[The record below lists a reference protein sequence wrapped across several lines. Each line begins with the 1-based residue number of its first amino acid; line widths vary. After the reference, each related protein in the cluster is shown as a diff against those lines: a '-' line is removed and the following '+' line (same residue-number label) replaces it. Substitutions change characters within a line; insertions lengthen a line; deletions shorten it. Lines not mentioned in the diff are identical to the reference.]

1 MSVTAYAPG
10 SVTTVFVP
18 QDSESSLGVSF
29 ATADGVT
36 ATVESTIEPSLYLD
50 GRPARV
56 EPVTRLLDHFDVTA
70 TVRLD
75 TEVPIGCGF
84 GASGAAT
91 LATALAANERFN
103 LKCDR
108 DDLVEASHRAEV
120 EAGTG
125 LGDVFIQNRGGVVW
139 DTGDGLERT
148 TRTDRIEYTSYGG
161 ITTAAVLGD
170 EATLERVR
178 NAGRSALST
187 IRPDGPLTELFDASW
202 YFARETGL
210 ATDRLAEAVDSV
222 QDAGGTATMAMLGET
237 VVATGADGVLEKE
250 THITSDGAT
259 LK

>member
-18 QDSESSLGVSF
+18 QNSESSLGVSF

-56 EPVTRLLDHFDVTA
+56 EPVTMLLDRFDVTA

-91 LATALAANERFN
+91 LATALAANERFDLGCN
-103 LKCDR
+103 R
-108 DDLVEASHRAEV
+108 EELVEASHRVEV

-125 LGDVFIQNRGGVVW
+125 LGDVFIQNRGGLVW

-148 TRTDRIEYTSYGG
+148 ARTDRIEYTSHGG

-170 EATLERVR
+170 KGTMDRVR
-178 NAGRSALST
+178 EAGRSALET
-187 IRPDGPLTELFDASW
+187 INPEGLLAELFGASW
-202 YFARETGL
+202 QFAKETGL
-210 ATDRLAEAVDSV
+210 ATGRVADAVDAV
-222 QDAGGTATMAMLGET
+222 RDAGGTATMAMLGET
-237 VVATGADGVLEKE
+237 VVATGTEGVLEEE
-250 THITSDGAT
+250 TQITSDGAT

>member
-18 QDSESSLGVSF
+18 QDAESSLGVSF

-36 ATVESTIEPSLYLD
+36 ATVESTREPSLYLD
-50 GRPARV
+50 NRPARV
-56 EPVTRLLDHFDVTA
+56 EPVTGLLDRLDVTA

-91 LATALAANERFN
+91 LATALAANERFD
-103 LKCDR
+103 LEHDR
-108 DDLVEASHRAEV
+108 DALVKIAHRAEV

-125 LGDVFIQNRGGVVW
+125 LGDVFIQDRGGLVW
-139 DTGDGLERT
+139 DVGNGLERT
-148 TRTDRIEYTSYGG
+148 PRTDRIEYTSHGG

-170 EATLERVR
+170 EGTMEQVSD
-178 NAGRSALST
+178 AGQSALST
-187 IRPDGPLTELFDASW
+187 INPEGPLTELFDASW
-202 YFARETGL
+202 QFAKETGL
-210 ATDRLAEAVDSV
+210 ATGRVSEAVDAV
-222 QDAGGTATMAMLGET
+222 QGAGGTATMAMLGET
-237 VVATGADGVLEKE
+237 VVATGGEGTLDQA
-250 THITSDGAT
+250 TQITPDGAT